1 MKWWICGVLPFAFG
15 FVAERA
21 EARVEFDVG
30 ARLGYAVPMG
40 KVAEKDSLDPVSS
53 EKLSDWVKGQVPLA
67 LELNV
72 RVIPMLALGGYAELA
87 PAIIGSEVSDGCDAS
102 SRDCFMLAFHLG
114 LMAHFH
120 VLPHQ
125 PIDPWV
131 GLGIGLETLGVSAK
145 DSDQT
150 QTTTL
155 GGFEVPLRI
164 GVDFKLSEKFY
175 LGPYVGYSFGTFGG
189 FSRRCEG
196 DACPSDQN
204 IDIEN
209 TASHGWFGF
218 GAKLTVLAF

>member
-1 MKWWICGVLPFAFG
+1 MGVSLFALG

-30 ARLGYAVPMG
+30 ARVGYAIAAG
-40 KVAEKDSLDPVSS
+40 RVAEKDSLDPVSS
-53 EKLSDWVKGQVPLA
+53 ENLSDWAKGEIPLA
-67 LELNV
+67 LELNI
-72 RVIPMLALGGYAELA
+72 RVIPMLALGAYAELA
-87 PAIIGSEVSDGCDAS
+87 PAIIGSNVSASCDAAN
-102 SRDCFMLAFHLG
+102 RDCFMLGFHLG

-131 GLGIGLETLGVSAK
+131 GLGIGIETLGVSGK
-145 DSDQT
+145 GSEQT
-150 QTTTL
+150 RTITL
-155 GGFEVPLRI
+155 GGFEVPLRV

-175 LGPYVGYSFGTFGG
+175 LGPYVGYTFGTFGAFG
-189 FSRRCEG
+189 TRCEG
-196 DACPSDQN
+196 SGCPSDQN